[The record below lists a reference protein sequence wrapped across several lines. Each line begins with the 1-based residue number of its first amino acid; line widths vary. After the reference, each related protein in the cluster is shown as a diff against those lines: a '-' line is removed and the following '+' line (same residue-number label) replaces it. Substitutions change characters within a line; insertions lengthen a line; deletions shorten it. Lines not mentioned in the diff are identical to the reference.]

1 MVNFYSNERN
11 VDELKTATNMYF
23 SQLDTWKHRFPTKNV
38 LPLKFANSDPTVAN
52 LDQNKLRMKHV
63 VDWVGKTGGIE
74 GRIAFFALF
83 EDNPFTKK
91 IAMPLLSFRTSGSM
105 SVERTAKPFK
115 RQILTKER
123 NRLINSKAELFL
135 RVGLNLRI
143 LSKDFVAI
151 KQQVYESNER
161 LNQTE
166 ITNDCY
172 GIFTSEDE

>member
-1 MVNFYSNERN
+1 
-11 VDELKTATNMYF
+11 
-23 SQLDTWKHRFPTKNV
+23 
-38 LPLKFANSDPTVAN
+38 
-52 LDQNKLRMKHV
+52 
-63 VDWVGKTGGIE
+63 
-74 GRIAFFALF
+74 
-83 EDNPFTKK
+83 
-91 IAMPLLSFRTSGSM
+91 M